1 MDGKPTERQSG
12 WRGSEDLWI
21 DAAYTLL
28 IEAGVDAVKV
38 KPLAEQLGM
47 SRTSFYGHFDS
58 REQLLSALIDKWKQ
72 KNTGNLV
79 ARTEAYAESI
89 AEAMYNL
96 FDCWLDPDLF
106 DAKFDFAIRTWAL
119 ADADLKTA
127 LEEVDQIR
135 IDAIATMF
143 ERFGFEEEMARVRAY
158 SVYYTQIGYIS
169 MMVSEPVAVRI
180 RRMPMYIETF
190 TGQLPTQ
197 AETAR
202 FAARYDFGPADLGA
216 GSD

>member
-1 MDGKPTERQSG
+1 
-12 WRGSEDLWI
+12 
-21 DAAYTLL
+21 L
-28 IEAGVDAVKV
+28 IE
-38 KPLAEQLGM
+38 L
-47 SRTSFYGHFDS
+47 
-58 REQLLSALIDKWKQ
+58 WKQ

-119 ADADLKTA
+119 ADPELKA
-127 LEEVDQIR
+127 ELEKIDQIR
-135 IDAIATMF
+135 IDAITAMF
-143 ERFGFEEEMARVRAY
+143 ERFGFEDEMARVRAY

-180 RRMPMYIETF
+180 RRMPHYIETF
-190 TGQLPTQ
+190 TGQCPTQ

-202 FAARYDFGPADLGA
+202 FAARYDFGPADLQPRA
-216 GSD
+216 D

>member
-1 MDGKPTERQSG
+1 MDGKPTEKQTG
-12 WRGSEDLWI
+12 WRGSEDLWL
-21 DAAYTLL
+21 DAAYALL

-38 KPLAEQLGM
+38 MPLAERLGM
-47 SRTSFYGHFDS
+47 SRTSFYGHFES
-58 REQLLSALIDKWKQ
+58 REQLLSALIERWKQ

-79 ARTEAYAESI
+79 ARTEAYAETI

-119 ADADLKTA
+119 ADADLKA
-127 LEEVDQIR
+127 DLEDIDQAR
-135 IDAIATMF
+135 INAIAAMF
-143 ERFGFEEEMARVRAY
+143 DRFGFEAEMARVRAY

-190 TGQLPTQ
+190 TGQSPTR

-202 FAARYDFGPADLGA
+202 FASRHGFEAVDVLEP
-216 GSD
+216 SN

>member
-1 MDGKPTERQSG
+1 MDGKPTEKQSG
-12 WRGSEDLWI
+12 WRGSEDLWL
-21 DAAYTLL
+21 DAAYALL

-38 KPLAEQLGM
+38 KPLAERLGM

-58 REQLLSALIDKWKQ
+58 REQLLSALIDLWKQ

-119 ADADLKTA
+119 ADPELKA
-127 LEEVDQIR
+127 ELEDVDQTR
-135 IDAIATMF
+135 IDAIAAMF
-143 ERFGFEEEMARVRAY
+143 DRFGYETEMARVRAY

-180 RRMPMYIETF
+180 RRMPLYIETF
-190 TGQLPTQ
+190 TGQPPTT

-202 FAARYDFGPADLGA
+202 FAARYDFGPTDLQPTA
-216 GSD
+216 S